1 MKITEQRKLGST
13 SSARTGMLVSFDLT
27 QKVSGDIITIF
38 HHLLS
43 CDCSSES

>member
-13 SSARTGMLVSFDLT
+13 SSAREVLVSFDLT
-27 QKVSGDIITIF
+27 QKVSGDIVIIF